1 MKFSNYIKAISE
13 HIDIFPTVSILIFFT
28 FFVAACIYAF
38 TRRKDYTLHCKNIPL
53 DDEEK

>member
-13 HIDIFPTVSILIFFT
+13 HIDIFPTVSILIFFI
-28 FFVAACIYAF
+28 FFVSACIYAF

-53 DDEEK
+53 DDDEK